1 MLKSGDRSVNNVV
14 MTFGVMVS
22 SRVENNIRWHAQCGE
37 SCMLSVEWGKS
48 QKKNNLK
55 HFLVIRS

>member
-14 MTFGVMVS
+14 MTFGAMVS

-48 QKKNNLK
+48 QKKE
-55 HFLVIRS
+55 